1 MADSKNFTKGLS
13 ACLKIVS
20 SFWVF
25 CSLLTILSLL
35 DVQSHIVHCLAILVV
50 LVSCF
55 SSPGL
60 INRAFSPQRVK
71 ELEEE
76 AKAKSPGCGGKVD
89 PSLVAEK
96 FLERPRMEQRFF
108 GFRFDD
114 LEADGLSMN
123 LESLNKVFTTLAT
136 VQGLELKSE

>member
-1 MADSKNFTKGLS
+1 MAESRNFTKGLS

-35 DVQSHIVHCLAILVV
+35 DVLSHIVRCLAILVV

-55 SSPGL
+55 SSPAL

>member
-1 MADSKNFTKGLS
+1 M
-13 ACLKIVS
+13 
-20 SFWVF
+20 
-25 CSLLTILSLL
+25 
-35 DVQSHIVHCLAILVV
+35 DVQSHIIRCLAILVV

-76 AKAKSPGCGGKVD
+76 AKAKSPGFGGKVD
-89 PSLVAEK
+89 PSLVAER

-114 LEADGLSMN
+114 LQADGLSMG

-136 VQGLELKSE
+136 VQGMELKSE